1 MAAQEQSIEEAL
13 KQLKE
18 AMKIDLS
25 TFTQAVVDMREGARQ
40 INNVFGQARQ
50 RIDEISIAV
59 ADAIPRI
66 ERLGGSQAEAIET
79 IKEISEA
86 TRKNIVAST
95 EDVEK
100 LYSVSKLIG
109 DSVNDIVKKF
119 TDVGVGFTQSGKQLE
134 GSIKYVQSVG
144 GNVKQ
149 VMEDVLD
156 STDKLNRFQFE
167 GGVQGLTKMAAQA
180 SMLRFDMNQTFQLA
194 DKVLDPDKAIEVAS
208 AFQRLGVSAGN
219 LVDPFQLMNQSIND
233 PQGLQNSLA
242 DVAKQFTYFDE
253 KTKTFKINPDGV
265 LKLREMETQTGVSA
279 KEMMK
284 LGLAAKEVDTIVSQI
299 KPNIDIP
306 EEDKMYLSNI
316 AKMGEGGDYTV
327 SMDGKDRKI
336 GELTKEEITK
346 LIDVQKKA
354 PKTSE
359 DILRSQLSLTELI
372 QGDVKSITSSVNLG
386 AASTKVVRK
395 EGEGLYRAINAI
407 GGGITKAGAK
417 PEITRDE
424 FDKLINSTG
433 GLVSELKGG
442 KTFGEAMT
450 NFGNK
455 LGVQGEEAQKKLTDL
470 VKEAIGNIDENFR
483 PDASMI
489 EGIVNKLALEP
500 AKKAAGLPQKKTTET
515 QNVNV
520 GGTVTFDIKA
530 PNAITQQELS
540 SYTNSPE
547 FKEYVK
553 KLVDKHFEEMARLK
567 KGQ

>member
-1 MAAQEQSIEEAL
+1 MAAEEQSIEEAL
-13 KQLKE
+13 KRIKE
-18 AMKIDLS
+18 SMKIDLT

-66 ERLGGSQAEAIET
+66 ERLGGSQEDAINT
-79 IKEISEA
+79 IKEIAEA
-86 TRKNIVAST
+86 TRKNIIAST

-100 LYSVSKLIG
+100 LYSIGKLIG
-109 DSVNDIVKKF
+109 DDVNDIVKNF
-119 TDVGVGFTQSGKQLE
+119 TNVGIGFTQVGKQLE
-134 GSIKYVQSVG
+134 DSIKYVQSVG

-149 VMEDVLD
+149 VMSSVVEN
-156 STDKLNRFQFE
+156 TDKLNRFQFE

-180 SMLRFDMNQTFQLA
+180 SILRFDMNETFNLA
-194 DKVLDPDKAIEVAS
+194 NKVLDPDKAVEIAS

-279 KEMMK
+279 REMTK

-299 KPNIDIP
+299 KPSIEIP

-316 AKMGEGGDYTV
+316 AKMGEGGEYEVTV
-327 SMDGKDRKI
+327 DDKTKKI
-336 GELTKEEITK
+336 GELTKDEITK
-346 LIDVQKKA
+346 LIEVQKKG

-359 DILRSQLSLTELI
+359 DILRNQLSLTELI
-372 QGDVKSITSSVNLG
+372 RGDVKSIASSVNLG

-500 AKKAAGLPQKKTTET
+500 AKKAAGLPQKKTTEN

-520 GGTVTFDIKA
+520 SGVVTFDIKA